1 MKSKNLCH
9 TNNDEYCFVVV
20 VDVSREKK
28 SVNTQV
34 HELKNYIEPEFPEI
48 EFFYFQEKDKFWVLP
63 KPYDADFV
71 ISLSEMINGYYSNK
85 VNILVGVGTWK
96 R

>member
-1 MKSKNLCH
+1 MKSRCSYY

-20 VDVSREKK
+20 VDVSKEKK
-28 SVNTQV
+28 SVNAQV
-34 HELKNYIEPEFPEI
+34 YELKNYIEPEFPEI
-48 EFFYFQEKDKFWVLP
+48 EFFYFTEKDKFWVLP

-85 VNILVGVGTWK
+85 ASILVGVGTWK